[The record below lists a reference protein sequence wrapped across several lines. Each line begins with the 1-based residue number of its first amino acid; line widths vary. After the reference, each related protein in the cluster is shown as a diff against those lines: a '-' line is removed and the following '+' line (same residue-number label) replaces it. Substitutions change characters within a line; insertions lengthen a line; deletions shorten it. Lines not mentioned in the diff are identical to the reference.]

1 MKDKLI
7 LMIPGPTPVPESAL
21 LAMARGPIEHR
32 SKEFTAILEE
42 VTDGLRWLHQ
52 TTSDVF
58 VFSASGTG
66 AMEAGILNTLSP
78 GDRVLVGVNGKFG
91 ERWAEMS
98 EQFGLQCERVETPWG
113 IPYPVEIFQ
122 EKLAADREKTIK
134 AVILTHSETS
144 SGVANDVQ
152 AIAAAAREHGEAL
165 VLVDGVTSVG
175 AMPVLMD
182 EWGLDVVASGSQ
194 KGYMIPPGLGFVAVS
209 QRAMAA
215 SQRSTFPKY
224 YWSFKLAQKALHQG
238 TTPFTPAVNLFY
250 ALQVTLR
257 MMRAEGL
264 EAIYRRHAKLAQATR
279 AGVKA
284 LGLKLLVDP
293 ESAASPSVTAVLAPE
308 GINADTIRSTLKKHF
323 DIALAAGQDHLKGK
337 IFRIGHLGFV
347 SDRDVL
353 MTLAALESAL
363 HTVGYSDF
371 TPGAGTRAAEE
382 VLAHGF

>member
-1 MKDKLI
+1 
-7 LMIPGPTPVPESAL
+7 
-21 LAMARGPIEHR
+21 
-32 SKEFTAILEE
+32 
-42 VTDGLRWLHQ
+42 
-52 TTSDVF
+52 
-58 VFSASGTG
+58 
-66 AMEAGILNTLSP
+66 MEAGILNTLSP

-194 KGYMIPPGLGFVAVS
+194 KGYMIPSGLGFVAVS
-209 QRAMAA
+209 PRAMAA

-224 YWSFKLAQKALHQG
+224 YWSFKLAQKALRQG

-293 ESAASPSVTAVLAPE
+293 ESSASPSVTAVLAPE

>member
-21 LAMARGPIEHR
+21 LAMVRGPIEHR

-250 ALQVTLR
+250 ALRTTLQ

-264 EAIYRRHAKLAQATR
+264 EAIYRRHARLSQATR

-293 ESAASPSVTAVLAPE
+293 ESAASPAVTAVLAPE
-308 GINADTIRSTLKKHF
+308 GINADTLRSILKKQF
-323 DIALAAGQDHLKGK
+323 DLATAAGQDHLKGK

-382 VLAHGF
+382 VLAHG